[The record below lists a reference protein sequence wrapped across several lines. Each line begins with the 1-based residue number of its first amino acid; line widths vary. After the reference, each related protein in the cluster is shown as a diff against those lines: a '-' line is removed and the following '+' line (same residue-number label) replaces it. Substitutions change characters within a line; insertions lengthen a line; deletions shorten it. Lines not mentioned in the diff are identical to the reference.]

1 LCKLTEETA
10 TLAWSAVPKTFL
22 LEQWRKMTI
31 NYRMQFS
38 DNIQLNIDSRNGVL
52 MRVRSGTGASGLRDA
67 YEAGKESALAAVAE
81 LGGESPALVLVFTM
95 PHYDLPQLLNGI
107 RSVTGSA
114 PLAGATGSGEIVR
127 GRYMGFGGG
136 VAVLAMTAGTYR
148 FGIASA
154 SHIHGNLNPAGQ
166 QIARESK
173 AKAGPSPYSAM
184 ILLADCLAGDLQQLF
199 TGVYKI
205 TGPTTAIVGG
215 AAGDELQFKASFVF
229 HDDAVV
235 EQGAVA
241 VWIASDKPLHVT
253 VRHGWEPVG
262 VPMLVT
268 RAQGTEIL
276 ELGGRPA
283 AEAYEE
289 QLGIAPGQLTP
300 ANFWDTSMYHPL
312 GILQM
317 DGSTVIRVSRTKT
330 PTGSMLTQGC
340 VPPAG
345 GAVQVMEG
353 SADSIL
359 SVVEEVGRDAQA
371 GNPQAGAI
379 LAFSCAMRARIM
391 KERTPE
397 EAARLQAAV
406 GDAPVIGMYCCG
418 EFARTAGNLGTH
430 NATLTVLAL

>member
-1 LCKLTEETA
+1 
-10 TLAWSAVPKTFL
+10 
-22 LEQWRKMTI
+22 
-31 NYRMQFS
+31 
-38 DNIQLNIDSRNGVL
+38 
-52 MRVRSGTGASGLRDA
+52 MRVRSGTGSSGLRDA
-67 YEAGKESALAAVAE
+67 YEAGKEAALAAVAG

-95 PHYDLPQLLNGI
+95 PHYDLHQLLAGI

-114 PLAGATGSGEIVR
+114 QLAGATGSGEMLR
-127 GRYMGFGGG
+127 DHYMGFGAG
-136 VAVLAMTAGTYR
+136 VAVMALTAGGYR

-154 SHIHGNLNPAGQ
+154 PHIHGNLIPAGQ

-173 AKAGPSPYSAM
+173 AKAGPSPHSAM
-184 ILLADCLAGDLQQLF
+184 ILLADCMAGDLQQLF
-199 TGVYKI
+199 NGVYKV

-215 AAGDELQFKASFVF
+215 AAGDELQFKACFVF
-229 HDDAVV
+229 HNDAVI

-241 VWIASDKPLHVT
+241 VWIASDKPLNVAT
-253 VRHGWEPVG
+253 RHGWDPVG
-262 VPMLVT
+262 VPLLVT
-268 RAQGTEIL
+268 RSQGTEIL

-289 QLGIAPGQLTP
+289 QLGVAPGQLTP
-300 ANFWDTSMYHPL
+300 ANFWDTSMYHPF

-317 DGSTVIRVSRTKT
+317 DGSTIIRVARTKT
-330 PTGSMLTQGC
+330 PTGSLLIQGC

-353 SADSIL
+353 SADSL
-359 SVVEEVGRDAQA
+359 LAVVDEVGREALA
-371 GNPQAGAI
+371 RNPEAGAV

-397 EAARLQAAV
+397 EAQQLQNAV
-406 GDAPVIGMYCCG
+406 GEAPVLGIYCCG
-418 EFARTAGNLGTH
+418 EFARTSGTLGTH

>member
-1 LCKLTEETA
+1 
-10 TLAWSAVPKTFL
+10 
-22 LEQWRKMTI
+22 
-31 NYRMQFS
+31 MQ
-38 DNIQLNIDSRNGVL
+38 I
-52 MRVRSGTGASGLRDA
+52 RSGTGSSALRDA
-67 YEAGKESALAAVAE
+67 FAAGKEAALAALAG

-95 PHYDLPQLLNGI
+95 PSYDLPQLLSGI
-107 RSVTGSA
+107 RSVTGAA
-114 PLAGATGSGEIVR
+114 PLAGATSSGQMYS
-127 GRYMGFGGG
+127 GHYMGFGAG
-136 VAVLAMTAGTYR
+136 VAVMVMSAGGYR

-154 SHIHGNLNPAGQ
+154 SHIHGKLNVAGQ

-173 AKAGPSPYSAM
+173 AQAGPSPHSAM

-215 AAGDELQFKASFVF
+215 AAGDELQFKATFVF

-241 VWIASDKPLHVT
+241 VWIASDRPLHTT
-253 VRHGWEPVG
+253 VRHGWDPVG

-268 RAQGTEIL
+268 RAEGTEIL

-289 QLGIAPGQLTP
+289 QLGVAPGQLTP
-300 ANFWDTSMYHPL
+300 ANFWDTSMYHPF

-317 DGSTVIRVSRTKT
+317 DGSTIIRVTRTKT
-330 PTGSMLTQGC
+330 ASGSLMIQGC

-345 GAVQVMEG
+345 AV
-353 SADSIL
+353 I
-359 SVVEEVGRDAQA
+359 
-371 GNPQAGAI
+371 
-379 LAFSCAMRARIM
+379 AFSCAMRARIM

-397 EAARLQAAV
+397 EAARLQNAV
-406 GDAPVIGMYCCG
+406 GEVPVLGIYCCG
-418 EFARTAGNLGTH
+418 EFARTAGTLGTH

>member
-1 LCKLTEETA
+1 
-10 TLAWSAVPKTFL
+10 
-22 LEQWRKMTI
+22 
-31 NYRMQFS
+31 
-38 DNIQLNIDSRNGVL
+38 
-52 MRVRSGTGASGLRDA
+52 MRVRSGTGSSGLRDA
-67 YEAGKESALAAVAE
+67 YEAGKEAALAAVAE

-95 PHYDLPQLLNGI
+95 PHYDLPQLLKGI

-114 PLAGATGSGEIVR
+114 QLAGATGSGEMVR
-127 GRYMGFGGG
+127 DRHMGFGAG
-136 VAVLAMTAGTYR
+136 VAVMAMTAAGYR

-154 SHIHGNLNPAGQ
+154 AHIHGNLTPVGQ

-173 AKAGPSPYSAM
+173 AKAGASPYSAM

-199 TGVYKI
+199 AGVYKI

-215 AAGDELQFKASFVF
+215 AAGDELQFKASYVF
-229 HDDAVV
+229 HDDVVV

-241 VWIASDKPLHVT
+241 VWVASDKPLHTT
-253 VRHGWEPVG
+253 VRHGWDPVG
-262 VPMLVT
+262 VPLLVT
-268 RAQGTEIL
+268 RSEGTQIL

-289 QLGIAPGQLTP
+289 QLGVAPGELTP
-300 ANFWDTSMYHPL
+300 ANFWDTSMYHPF

-317 DGSTVIRVSRTKT
+317 DGSTIVRVTRTKT
-330 PTGSMLTQGC
+330 PSGALLTQGC

-353 SADSIL
+353 SADTL
-359 SVVEEVGRDAQA
+359 LAVVDEVGREALA
-371 GNPQAGAI
+371 GNPEAGVI

-391 KERTPE
+391 KDRTPE
-397 EAARLQAAV
+397 EAGRLQAAV
-406 GDAPVIGMYCCG
+406 GDSPVFGIYCCG